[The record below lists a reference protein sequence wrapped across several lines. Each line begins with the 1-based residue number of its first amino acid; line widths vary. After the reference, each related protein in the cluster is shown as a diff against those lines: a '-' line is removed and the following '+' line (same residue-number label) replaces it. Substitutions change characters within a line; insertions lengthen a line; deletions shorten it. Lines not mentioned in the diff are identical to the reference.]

1 MKRLLFISMI
11 ALFGCD
17 KNEVEKPI
25 VYKLGG
31 SDGFHYAIPHNT
43 GNEQEDPNTGC
54 PCLVLFNGWSSY
66 SNYTNAMAHGVESL
80 YDAYRLSVFILSSQ
94 EKAPVRLCDVYEFEQ
109 KLINKWNDS
118 SKTESGGEK

>member
-11 ALFGCD
+11 TLFGCD

-43 GNEQEDPNTGC
+43 GDKHEDPNTGC

-66 SNYTNAMAHGVESL
+66 SNYTNAMAHGVASL
-80 YDAYRLSVFILSSQ
+80 YDAYRLSVSNDVLRCQ
-94 EKAPVRLCDVYEFEQ
+94 WNAPVRLCDVYEFEQ
-109 KLINKWNDS
+109 KLINKWNNS
-118 SKTESGGEK
+118 SKTERR